1 MNEMYRSTVAN
12 IDLDNLLFN
21 YEQFRKYLPKHVR
34 IAPVVKA
41 DAYGHGAAECA
52 KELRRAGVKTFCVAF
67 VDEALALR
75 EAGIKEDILLLGY
88 SQSAWAKEII
98 DQDLTPSVFTVQGAH
113 DLHEEAVKQGKTGKI
128 HIKIDTGMGRIG
140 FAWQEA
146 AEQIKKIYEMKNIF
160 IEGIFTHYA
169 SADEK
174 DKQFTLLQQER
185 FESIVCTLNN
195 AGIVIPVKH
204 AANSA
209 AAIDMEQQNMNMIR
223 LGISL
228 YGLYPSQEVQRQKIA
243 LKEVMQLRTKV
254 AFVKN
259 VEPGDSISYN
269 RRFTATKP
277 MRVATLPIGYA
288 DGYRREFTNN
298 AYVMIAQQRA
308 NVLGTVCMDQIMVD
322 VTHIADVKEGDDVI
336 LFGVGGI
343 SAEELAQRAGTIGY
357 EILCGISKRIP
368 RVYLKDGQAVG
379 QRVMI

>member
-1 MNEMYRSTVAN
+1 MARGGGTN
-12 IDLDNLLFN
+12 
-21 YEQFRKYLPKHVR
+21 Q
-34 IAPVVKA
+34 
-41 DAYGHGAAECA
+41 
-52 KELRRAGVKTFCVAF
+52 
-67 VDEALALR
+67 
-75 EAGIKEDILLLGY
+75 
-88 SQSAWAKEII
+88 
-98 DQDLTPSVFTVQGAH
+98 
-113 DLHEEAVKQGKTGKI
+113 
-128 HIKIDTGMGRIG
+128 
-140 FAWQEA
+140 
-146 AEQIKKIYEMKNIF
+146 KIYEMKNIF

>member
-1 MNEMYRSTVAN
+1 M
-12 IDLDNLLFN
+12 
-21 YEQFRKYLPKHVR
+21 
-34 IAPVVKA
+34 
-41 DAYGHGAAECA
+41 
-52 KELRRAGVKTFCVAF
+52 
-67 VDEALALR
+67 
-75 EAGIKEDILLLGY
+75 
-88 SQSAWAKEII
+88 
-98 DQDLTPSVFTVQGAH
+98 
-113 DLHEEAVKQGKTGKI
+113 HEEAVKQGKTGKI

-277 MRVATLPIGYA
+277 MRVAIAHRLCRWISQRIYKQCLCDDCPAAGKRFGHGMYGS
-288 DGYRREFTNN
+288 DHGGCN
-298 AYVMIAQQRA
+298 AYCLCQRGRRCDFVWCWWHQCRRVGAKSRHHRLRDTLRHQQ
-308 NVLGTVCMDQIMVD
+308 
-322 VTHIADVKEGDDVI
+322 THPESVSERRTSCRTTSNDLRKR
-336 LFGVGGI
+336 
-343 SAEELAQRAGTIGY
+343 EEEEQ
-357 EILCGISKRIP
+357 
-368 RVYLKDGQAVG
+368 D
-379 QRVMI
+379 